1 VGRRTV
7 IGLDIGTSS
16 VRAAELALRASGPEL
31 VHFGQ
36 IALPEGALRD
46 GEVVD
51 QAAVTEAIRE
61 LWRGGKFSHR
71 KVTVGVANP
80 RVVVRQ
86 VEVPY
91 LRHDELRKAL
101 PLLVGDQVP
110 IDASE
115 AVLDFAP
122 LEEIRSSDGSRSLSG
137 LLVAGVEEMIVR
149 TVDAVIAAGLNPTVV
164 DLNSFAVLRA
174 VAASPGLGLTTHPE
188 AVVDIGADLT
198 NIVVHEN
205 GIPRFVRILLIGGR
219 ATTQLLMDEL
229 GLTRIEAEQAKRE
242 VGLAEDA
249 GASAAAARIMAR
261 AANELIEEIRGSLD
275 YYSATSPSGQVTRVI
290 LSGGGA
296 RLRGLAER
304 LADRLRVPV
313 ETGSPLSGVGVGS
326 TGLTD
331 AQLRFV
337 DPIAA
342 VPVGLALG
350 SSS

>member
-1 VGRRTV
+1 VGRRTA

-16 VRAAELALRASGPEL
+16 VRAAELALRSSGPEL

-36 IALPEGALRD
+36 IALPDGALRD

-51 QAAVTEAIRE
+51 QAAVTSAIKE
-61 LWRGGKFSHR
+61 LWAAVKFSHK
-71 KVTVGVANP
+71 KVTVGVGNP

-91 LRHDELRKAL
+91 LTGDELRRAL

-110 IDASE
+110 IDTDQ

-122 LEEIRSSDGSRSLSG
+122 LEEIRTSDGARSLSG

-149 TVDAVIAAGLNPTVV
+149 SVDAVIAAGLNPTVV

-174 VAASPGLGLTTHPE
+174 IATMPGLGLNARPE

-198 NIVVHEN
+198 NIIVHEN
-205 GIPRFVRILLIGGR
+205 GIPRFVRILLSGGR
-219 ATTQLLMDEL
+219 QVTEALVNDMGMSVID
-229 GLTRIEAEQAKRE
+229 AEQTKRE
-242 VGLAEDA
+242 VGLAEESGSMA
-249 GASAAAARIMAR
+249 PAVRIMSR
-261 AANELIEEIRGSLD
+261 AALELIEEIRGSLD
-275 YYSATSPSGQVTRVI
+275 YYSATSATGSVTRVV

-296 RLRGLAER
+296 RLQGFPER

-313 ETGSPLSGVGVGS
+313 EVGSPLSGLGVGA
-326 TGLTD
+326 TGLSP
-331 AQLRFV
+331 AQLHFV

-350 SSS
+350 GVS

>member
-1 VGRRTV
+1 MGRRTA

-31 VHFGQ
+31 IHFGQ

-51 QAAVTEAIRE
+51 GPAVTEAIRE
-61 LWRGGKFSHR
+61 LWKAVKFSHK

-91 LRHDELRKAL
+91 LKPDELRKAL

-110 IDASE
+110 IDASQ

-122 LEEIRSSDGSRSLSG
+122 LEEIRTSDGTRSLSG

-149 TVDAVIAAGLNPTVV
+149 TVDAVLAAGLDPTVV

-188 AVVDIGADLT
+188 AVVEIGADLT

-219 ATTQLLMDEL
+219 ATTQSLMDEL

-242 VGLAEDA
+242 VSLVDESGTNAGLARA
-249 GASAAAARIMAR
+249 MTRSA
-261 AANELIEEIRGSLD
+261 NDLIEEIRGSLD
-275 YYSATSPSGQVTRVI
+275 YYSATSASGPVTRVV

-304 LADRLRVPV
+304 LSERLHVPV
-313 ETGSPLSGVGVGS
+313 EVGSPLSGIAVGA
-326 TGLTD
+326 TGLSD

-350 SSS
+350 SAS

>member
-1 VGRRTV
+1 MGRRTA

-16 VRAAELALRASGPEL
+16 VRAAELALRPTGPEL

-36 IALPEGALRD
+36 IALPDGALRD

-51 QAAVTEAIRE
+51 GVAVTAAIKE
-61 LWRGGKFSHR
+61 LWSAVKFSHK

-91 LRHDELRKAL
+91 LAPDELRKAL

-110 IDASE
+110 IDLDQ
-115 AVLDFAP
+115 AVLDFTP
-122 LEEIRSSDGSRSLSG
+122 LEEIRTSDGTRSLSG

-174 VAASPGLGLTTHPE
+174 IATTPGLGLGSRPE

-198 NIVVHEN
+198 NIIVHEN
-205 GIPRFVRILLIGGR
+205 GIPRFVRILLSGGR
-219 ATTQLLMDEL
+219 QITQALVEDH
-229 GLTRIEAEQAKRE
+229 GLTLIDAEQTKRE
-242 VGLAEDA
+242 VGLTEQA
-249 GASAAAARIMAR
+249 GPLAPSVRSMTR
-261 AANELIEEIRGSLD
+261 AAGELIEEIRGSLD
-275 YYSATSPSGQVTRVI
+275 YYSATSSTGAVTRVV

-296 RLRGLAER
+296 RLRGFPER

-313 ETGSPLSGVGVGS
+313 EVGSTLSGVSVGG
-326 TGLTD
+326 TGLSP
-331 AQLRFV
+331 AQLDYV

-350 SSS
+350 VSS

>member
-1 VGRRTV
+1 MGRRTA

-51 QAAVTEAIRE
+51 QHAVTEAIKE
-61 LWRGGKFSHR
+61 LWKGGKFSHK

-91 LRHDELRKAL
+91 LTRTELRTAL

-122 LEEIRSSDGSRSLSG
+122 LEEIRTSDGSRSLSG

-149 TVDAVIAAGLNPTVV
+149 TVDAVLAAGLSPAVV
-164 DLNSFAVLRA
+164 DLSSFAVLRA
-174 VAASPGLGLTTHPE
+174 VAASPGLGLHARPE

-219 ATTQLLMDEL
+219 ATTQSLVEEL

-242 VGLAEDA
+242 VGLGDEA
-249 GASAAAARIMAR
+249 GESGAMVRCMAR
-261 AANELIEEIRGSLD
+261 SANELIEEIRGSLD
-275 YYSATSPSGQVTRVI
+275 YYSATSPSGPVTRVV

-296 RLRGLAER
+296 RLGGLAQKLAER
-304 LADRLRVPV
+304 LHVPV
-313 ETGSPLSGVGVGS
+313 ETGSPLAGLAVGA
-326 TGLTD
+326 TGLSD

-350 SSS
+350 SAS

>member
-1 VGRRTV
+1 MGRRNA

-36 IALPEGALRD
+36 IALPDGTLRD

-51 QAAVTEAIRE
+51 KLAVAEAIRE
-61 LWRGGKFSHR
+61 LWSAIKFSHK

-91 LRHDELRKAL
+91 LARGELRRAL

-110 IDASE
+110 IDAAE

-122 LEEIRSSDGSRSLSG
+122 LEEIRTSDGARSLSG

-149 TVDAVIAAGLNPTVV
+149 SVDAVIAAGLNPTVV

-174 VAASPGLGLTTHPE
+174 IASSPGLGLTAHPE

-198 NIVVHEN
+198 NIVIHEN

-219 ATTQLLMDEL
+219 SVTRVLMEEL
-229 GLTRIEAEQAKRE
+229 ALTAIEAEQAKRE
-242 VGLAEDA
+242 TGLPDE
-249 GASAAAARIMAR
+249 GAHATPTSRAIGRAAA
-261 AANELIEEIRGSLD
+261 ELIEEIRGSLD
-275 YYSATSPSGQVTRVI
+275 YYSATSPSGPVTRVV

-296 RLRGLAER
+296 QLRGLPGRLAER
-304 LADRLRVPV
+304 LHVPV
-313 ETGSPLSGVGVGS
+313 ETGSTLAGLTVGP
-326 TGLTD
+326 TGLTE
-331 AQLRFV
+331 AQLRFL

-350 SSS
+350 GAS